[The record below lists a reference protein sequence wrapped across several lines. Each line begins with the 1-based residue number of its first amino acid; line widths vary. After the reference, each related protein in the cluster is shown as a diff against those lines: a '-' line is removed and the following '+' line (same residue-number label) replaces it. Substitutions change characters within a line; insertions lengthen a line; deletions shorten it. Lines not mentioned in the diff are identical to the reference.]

1 MFTYTPSLNEEKVN
15 KGNTI
20 EKGFDT
26 FLRFSKE
33 YASGVSI
40 GYNLSQER
48 YETPKLFTYQKPGGD
63 TYQINRSIN
72 EIDYFIHSMGLY
84 VLNEL

>member
-1 MFTYTPSLNEEKVN
+1 MIFQVN

-20 EKGFDT
+20 EKSFDT

-33 YASGVSI
+33 YESGISI

-48 YETPKLFTYQKPGGD
+48 YETPKLFTYQKAGGQ
-63 TYQINRSIN
+63 TYQINRTIS
-72 EIDYFIHSMGLY
+72 EIGLFHTFHMGY
-84 VLNEL
+84 TF